1 MVLLG
6 ERSVNASAEMRAG
19 SSTGRLRPDAGSSV
33 ARAACL
39 YCWKPVLKRAQSHST
54 GLDAWSMGRAPRGA
68 YLCTLI
74 RDSRQ
79 PQPAGRPACVWAR
92 P

>member
-33 ARAACL
+33 ARAPSL
-39 YCWKPVLKRAQSHST
+39 YCWNAMRSAGVEQSRSM
-54 GLDAWSMGRAPRGA
+54 GQDAWSMGRAPR
-68 YLCTLI
+68 
-74 RDSRQ
+74 
-79 PQPAGRPACVWAR
+79 
-92 P
+92 